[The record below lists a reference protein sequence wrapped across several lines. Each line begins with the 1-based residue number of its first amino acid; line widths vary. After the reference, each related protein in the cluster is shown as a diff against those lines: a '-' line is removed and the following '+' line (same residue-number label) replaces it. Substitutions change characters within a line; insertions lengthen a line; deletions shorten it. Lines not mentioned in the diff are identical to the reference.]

1 MVSQIELANNFN
13 DSVIN
18 NNYIDLHFHILP
30 AVDDGAKDMKMA
42 VEMARLA
49 VADGT
54 SVIVATPH
62 PDRLSRIGSR
72 EITGQAVADLN
83 TVFSEHGI
91 KNLKIV
97 PGVECYFV
105 PEILDMLKS
114 KELFP
119 LNDSRYVL
127 LEFNHVIAPVNPEQ
141 MLFRMRSAG
150 YVPIIAHPERYKYSQ
165 NNINWLIN
173 LVHLGCLLQVT
184 AGAFYGRFGPHCQK
198 TAEDLLRANL
208 VHLLASDAHNVTS
221 RLPGLTKARPAI
233 EKIAG
238 ITMFEQLAAII
249 PAKILAN
256 STYEPP
262 TPELQ
267 TAKPFWK
274 FWHW

>member
-1 MVSQIELANNFN
+1 MVSPIKLANSVN
-13 DSVIN
+13 DSVSN

-30 AVDDGAKDMKMA
+30 AVDDGAKDVTMA
-42 VEMARLA
+42 MEMARLA

-54 SVIVATPH
+54 SVIAATPH
-62 PDRLSRIGSR
+62 PDRVSRIGSR
-72 EITGQAVADLN
+72 EITGQAVANLN
-83 TVFSEHGI
+83 VIFSEQGI
-91 KNLKIV
+91 TNLKIV

-105 PEILDMLKS
+105 PEILTMLKS

-127 LEFNHVIAPVNPEQ
+127 LEFNHVIAPVQPEQ
-141 MLFRMRSAG
+141 MLFRMRLAG

-198 TAEDLLRANL
+198 TAEALLRANV
-208 VHLLASDAHNVTS
+208 VHLIASDAHNVTS
-221 RLPGLTKARPAI
+221 RPPGLTKARPAI

-238 ITMFEQLAAII
+238 NTMFEQLAAII

-256 STYEPP
+256 ATFESAPP
-262 TPELQ
+262 ALQ